1 MYADMVYDFFARL
14 KKDRKV
20 DHFEELINFSNYPEH
35 MCGRLDHIKDMF
47 SDITQNLRDCG
58 NLERP
63 EDPGYDAEDWE
74 QEEYDEA
81 LYVYEKS
88 VQDLHSEVVNS
99 YYHVK
104 SLIDEIDAMYVELDE
119 WVSELYGSGRDYIL
133 ANLRVIAEGRGHA
146 DFVDQIDSSLNDFD
160 NYYADNFVIMRRDLN
175 NNYTE
180 LFDEFD
186 VVEELCNSRTIE
198 DDMAYY
204 ECYVNDG
211 RLVESFRSAVED
223 YRSLGSSIRE
233 EIQILM
239 YEADVTYG
247 IVLEEYA

>member
-1 MYADMVYDFFARL
+1 MNTFSDFFAGL
-14 KKDRKV
+14 KRDRKV
-20 DHFEELINFSNYPEH
+20 DHFEDLIGFSNYPEH

-63 EDPGYDAEDWE
+63 EDPGYDADDLE

-81 LYVYEKS
+81 LYVYETS
-88 VQDLHSEVVNS
+88 VQDLHSEVVGS
-99 YYHVK
+99 YRHVK
-104 SLIDEIDAMYVELDE
+104 SLIDEVDVMYVELDE
-119 WVSELYGSGRDYIL
+119 WVSEMYGSGRDSIL
-133 ANLRVIAEGRGHA
+133 ANLRVIAEGRGYV

-160 NYYADNFVIMRRDLN
+160 HYYADNFVIMRRDLN
-175 NNYTE
+175 SNYTE
-180 LFDEFD
+180 LFRELD
-186 VVEELCNSRTIE
+186 VVEELCNSRSIE

-204 ECYVNDG
+204 ENYVNDG
-211 RLVESFRSAVED
+211 RVVDSFRSAVED

-239 YEADVTYG
+239 CDAAVTYG
-247 IVLEEYA
+247 IALDEYA

>member
-1 MYADMVYDFFARL
+1 MNTFSDFFAGL
-14 KKDRKV
+14 KRDRKV
-20 DHFEELINFSNYPEH
+20 DHFEDLINFSNYPEH

-63 EDPGYDAEDWE
+63 EDPGYDAEDLE

-81 LYVYEKS
+81 LYVYETS
-88 VQDLHSEVVNS
+88 VQDLHSEVVGS
-99 YYHVK
+99 YRHVK
-104 SLIDEIDAMYVELDE
+104 SLIEEVDAMYVELDE
-119 WVSELYGSGRDYIL
+119 WVSEMYGSGRDYIL
-133 ANLRVIAEGRGHA
+133 ANLRVIAEGRGYV
-146 DFVDQIDSSLNDFD
+146 DFVNQIDSLLNDFD
-160 NYYADNFVIMRRDLN
+160 HYYAENFVIMRRDLN
-175 NNYTE
+175 NRYTE
-180 LFDEFD
+180 LFDELD

-204 ECYVNDG
+204 ESYVNDG
-211 RLVESFRSAVED
+211 RVVDSFRSAVED

-239 YEADVTYG
+239 YDADVTYG
-247 IVLEEYA
+247 IVLDEYA

>member
-1 MYADMVYDFFARL
+1 MVTVSEFFEGL
-14 KKDRKV
+14 KRDRKV
-20 DHFEELINFSNYPEH
+20 DHFEELINFSNYPEY
-35 MCGRLDHIKDMF
+35 MCGRLDNIKDMF

-99 YYHVK
+99 YHHVN
-104 SLIDEIDAMYVELDE
+104 SLIDEVDAMYVELDE
-119 WVSELYGSGRDYIL
+119 WVSEMYGSGRDYIL
-133 ANLRVIAEGRGHA
+133 ANLRVIAEGRGHV
-146 DFVDQIDSSLNDFD
+146 DFVAQLDSSLNDFD
-160 NYYADNFVIMRRDLN
+160 RYYADKFVTMRKDLN
-175 NNYTE
+175 NRYTE
-180 LFDEFD
+180 LFDELN

-204 ECYVNDG
+204 ENYVNDG
-211 RLVESFRSAVED
+211 RVVDTFRSAVED

-239 YEADVTYG
+239 CDADEIYG
-247 IVLEEYA
+247 IALDEYA

>member
-1 MYADMVYDFFARL
+1 MVTVSEFFDEL
-14 KKDRKV
+14 KRDRKV
-20 DHFEELINFSNYPEH
+20 DHFEDLIGFSNYPEY

-88 VQDLHSEVVNS
+88 VQDLHSEVVDS
-99 YYHVK
+99 YRHVK
-104 SLIDEIDAMYVELDE
+104 SLVDEVDAMYVELDE
-119 WVSELYGSGRDYIL
+119 WVSEMYGSGRDYIL
-133 ANLRVIAEGRGHA
+133 ANLRVIAEGRGHV
-146 DFVDQIDSSLNDFD
+146 DFVAQLDSSLNDFD
-160 NYYADNFVIMRRDLN
+160 NYYADSFVTVRRDLN
-175 NNYTE
+175 KRCTE
-180 LFDEFD
+180 LFDELD
-186 VVEELCNSRTIE
+186 VVEELCNSRTVE

-211 RLVESFRSAVED
+211 RVVDTFRSAVED

-239 YEADVTYG
+239 CDAEVSYG
-247 IVLEEYA
+247 IVLDEYA